1 MLSLSD
7 LVALASSPTG
17 TFVAN
22 ITESLSNTATFYVKG
37 VEGLFG
43 VSGSTIVTLWNPTSP
58 PTAGFYQLKLHS
70 LQDGYQLT
78 CGEFVLQVTP
88 ALTFE
93 EAIMASQ
100 ITSLTLVE
108 GGASMH
114 VTVGDRN
121 GNPIPPANIAWAA
134 ASELTITADTTG
146 FNIAAVPRGAA
157 TSFSLTATDTAQ
169 TPNVSGSL
177 TINITLPPIT
187 SLTFT
192 SP

>member
-1 MLSLSD
+1 MLSLSN
-7 LVALASSPTG
+7 LVASASSPTG
-17 TFVAN
+17 TLVAN

-37 VEGLFG
+37 VEGIFG

-108 GGASMH
+108 GGTSMH
-114 VTVGDRN
+114 VTVGDQN

-134 ASELTITADTTG
+134 ASELTITADATG
-146 FNIAAVPRGAA
+146 FNLAAVPRGTA

-177 TINITLPPIT
+177 TINITLPP
-187 SLTFT
+187 SRR
-192 SP
+192 

>member
-1 MLSLSD
+1 
-7 LVALASSPTG
+7 
-17 TFVAN
+17 
-22 ITESLSNTATFYVKG
+22 
-37 VEGLFG
+37 
-43 VSGSTIVTLWNPTSP
+43 
-58 PTAGFYQLKLHS
+58 
-70 LQDGYQLT
+70 
-78 CGEFVLQVTP
+78 
-88 ALTFE
+88 
-93 EAIMASQ
+93 
-100 ITSLTLVE
+100 
-108 GGASMH
+108 MH
-114 VTVGDRN
+114 VTVGDQN

-157 TSFSLTATDTAQ
+157 TSFSLTATDTTQ

>member
-7 LVALASSPTG
+7 LDAVASSPTG
-17 TFVAN
+17 TLVAN
-22 ITESLSNTATFYVKG
+22 ITESVSNTATFYAKG
-37 VEGLFG
+37 VEGIFG
-43 VSGSTIVTLWNPTSP
+43 LSGSTIVTLWDPTSP
-58 PTAGFYQLKLHS
+58 PTAGFYALKLHS
-70 LQDGYQLT
+70 LQDGYELSW
-78 CGEFVLQVTP
+78 GEFVLQVTP
-88 ALTFE
+88 ALTFK

-100 ITSLTLVE
+100 ITSLTLIE

-114 VTVGDRN
+114 VTVGDQN
-121 GNPIPPANIAWAA
+121 GNPIPPADIAWAA
-134 ASELTITADTTG
+134 ASELTITADATG
-146 FNIAAVPRGAA
+146 FNIAAVPRGMA

-187 SLTFT
+187 ALTFT

>member
-1 MLSLSD
+1 MLSLSN

-17 TFVAN
+17 TLVAN
-22 ITESLSNTATFYVKG
+22 ITESLANTATFYVKG
-37 VEGLFG
+37 AEGIFG
-43 VSGSTIVTLWNPTSP
+43 VSGSTVVTLWDPTSP
-58 PTAGFYQLKLHS
+58 PTAGFYELKLHS
-70 LQDGYQLT
+70 LHDGYKLA
-78 CGEFVLQVTP
+78 CSEFVLQVTP

-93 EAIMASQ
+93 EAIMGSQ

-114 VTVGDRN
+114 VTVGDQN

-134 ASELTITADTTG
+134 ASELTITADATG
-146 FNIAAVPRGAA
+146 FIIAAIPRSTA
-157 TSFSLTATDTAQ
+157 TSFTLTATDTAQ
-169 TPNVSGSL
+169 TPNVTGSL

>member
-1 MLSLSD
+1 MLSLSN

-17 TFVAN
+17 TVVAN
-22 ITESLSNTATFYVKG
+22 ITESGSNTATFYAKG
-37 VEGLFG
+37 AEGIVA
-43 VSGSTIVTLWNPTSP
+43 VSGSTIVTLWDPTSP
-58 PTAGFYQLKLHS
+58 PAAGSYGLKLHS
-70 LQDGYQLT
+70 LQDGYKLSW
-78 CGEFVLQVTP
+78 GEFVLQITP
-88 ALTFE
+88 TLTFK

-100 ITSLTLVE
+100 ITSLTLIE
-108 GGASMH
+108 GGAPMH
-114 VTVGDRN
+114 VTVGDQS

-134 ASELTITADTTG
+134 ASELNITADATG

-169 TPNVSGSL
+169 TPNVTGSL

>member
-1 MLSLSD
+1 MLLLSN

-17 TFVAN
+17 TVVAN
-22 ITESLSNTATFYVKG
+22 ITETRSNTATFYAKG
-37 VEGLFG
+37 VEGVFG
-43 VSGSTIVTLWNPTSP
+43 VSGLTIVTLWDPTSP
-58 PTAGFYQLKLHS
+58 PVAGFYGLKLHS
-70 LQDGYQLT
+70 LHDKRKLSS
-78 CGEFVLQVTP
+78 GEFALQVTP

-93 EAIMASQ
+93 ETIMTSQ
-100 ITSLTLVE
+100 ITSLNLVE

-114 VTVGDRN
+114 VTVGDQN

-146 FNIAAVPRGAA
+146 FNVAALPRGAA

>member
-1 MLSLSD
+1 MLSISN

-17 TFVAN
+17 TLVAN
-22 ITESLSNTATFYVKG
+22 LTESRSNTATFYVKG
-37 VEGLFG
+37 VEGIFG
-43 VSGSTIVTLWNPTSP
+43 VSGSTIVSLWDPPSP
-58 PTAGFYQLKLHS
+58 PTAGFYALKLGS
-70 LQDGYQLT
+70 LQDGYKLT
-78 CGEFVLQVTP
+78 CGEFVLQVIP

-108 GGASMH
+108 GGVSMH
-114 VTVGDRN
+114 VTVGDQN
-121 GNPIPPANIAWAA
+121 GNPIPPANIAWAT
-134 ASELTITADTTG
+134 ASELTITADATG
-146 FNIAAVPRGAA
+146 FNIAAIPRSTA
-157 TSFSLTATDTAQ
+157 TSLSLTATDTAQ

-192 SP
+192 AP

>member
-1 MLSLSD
+1 
-7 LVALASSPTG
+7 
-17 TFVAN
+17 
-22 ITESLSNTATFYVKG
+22 
-37 VEGLFG
+37 
-43 VSGSTIVTLWNPTSP
+43 
-58 PTAGFYQLKLHS
+58 
-70 LQDGYQLT
+70 
-78 CGEFVLQVTP
+78 
-88 ALTFE
+88 
-93 EAIMASQ
+93 MASQ

-108 GGASMH
+108 GGTSMH
-114 VTVGDRN
+114 VTVGDQN
-121 GNPIPPANIAWAA
+121 GNPLPPANIAWAA

>member
-1 MLSLSD
+1 MLSISN

-17 TFVAN
+17 TLVAN
-22 ITESLSNTATFYVKG
+22 LTESLSKTATFYTEG
-37 VEGLFG
+37 VEGIFG
-43 VSGSTIVTLWNPTSP
+43 VSGSAIVSLWDPTSP
-58 PTAGFYQLKLHS
+58 PTAGFYGLKLGS
-70 LQDGYQLT
+70 LQDSYKLT
-78 CGEFVLQVTP
+78 RGKFVLQVTP

-93 EAIMASQ
+93 ESIMASQ

-114 VTVGDRN
+114 VTVGDQN
-121 GNPIPPANIAWAA
+121 GNPIPPSNIAWAT
-134 ASELTITADTTG
+134 ASELTITADATG
-146 FNIAAVPRGAA
+146 FNIAAIPRSTA
-157 TSFSLTATDTAQ
+157 TSFGLTATDTAQ

-177 TINITLPPIT
+177 TINITLPLIT

>member
-1 MLSLSD
+1 MLSLSN
-7 LVALASSPTG
+7 LIASASSPTG
-17 TFVAN
+17 TLVAN
-22 ITESLSNTATFYVKG
+22 ITESLSNTATFYVKD
-37 VEGLFG
+37 VEGIFG
-43 VSGSTIVTLWNPTSP
+43 VSGSTIATLWNPTSP
-58 PTAGFYQLKLHS
+58 PTAGFYGLKLHS
-70 LQDGYQLT
+70 LQDGYKLT

-93 EAIMASQ
+93 ETIMASQ

-114 VTVGDRN
+114 VTVGDQN

-157 TSFSLTATDTAQ
+157 TSFSLTATDTVQ

>member
-1 MLSLSD
+1 MLSISN

-17 TFVAN
+17 TLVAN
-22 ITESLSNTATFYVKG
+22 LTESLSNTATFYAEG
-37 VEGLFG
+37 VEGIFG
-43 VSGSTIVTLWNPTSP
+43 VSGSTIISLWDPTLP
-58 PTAGFYQLKLHS
+58 PMAGFYGLKLGS
-70 LQDGYQLT
+70 LQDSYKLARAK
-78 CGEFVLQVTP
+78 FVLQVTP

-93 EAIMASQ
+93 ESIMASQ

-114 VTVGDRN
+114 VTVGDQN
-121 GNPIPPANIAWAA
+121 GNPIPPSNIAWAT
-134 ASELTITADTTG
+134 ASELIITADATG
-146 FNIAAVPRGAA
+146 FNIAAIPRSTA

-177 TINITLPPIT
+177 TINITLPLIT